1 MMSGIPPT
9 EPGLDLSSDERDDEA
24 PPARSST
31 IGTGS
36 AFATGCAAV
45 AIAVILIGIVFALFV
60 R

>member
-1 MMSGIPPT
+1 MSGVPPT
-9 EPGLDLSSDERDDEA
+9 EPGLDLSNDERDGEM

-36 AFATGCAAV
+36 TFAIGCAAV
-45 AIAVILIGIVFALFV
+45 TIAVIVIGIVFALFV